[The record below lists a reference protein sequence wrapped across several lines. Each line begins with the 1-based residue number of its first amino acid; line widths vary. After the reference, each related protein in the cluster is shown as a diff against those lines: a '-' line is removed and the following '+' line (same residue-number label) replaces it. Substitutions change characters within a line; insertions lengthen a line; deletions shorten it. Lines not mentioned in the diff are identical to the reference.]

1 MTHQIKKD
9 SEGTEPS
16 HEHNEQKYPITNL
29 AWRAVVFSS
38 PGLNQIIDI
47 FECDDSRLDQQR
59 QAIFWLYQLI
69 LEVYLAD
76 TLIFL
81 EPSDETVTPTM
92 LGSVDVLAAAPIFDA
107 DLTQYEEALLAAR
120 KVSSLMDA
128 GRITILASCGGA

>member
-16 HEHNEQKYPITNL
+16 HKHNEQKYAITNV
-29 AWRAVVFSS
+29 AWRAEVSSS

-47 FECDDSRLDQQR
+47 IECDDSRLDQQR

-81 EPSDETVTPTM
+81 EPSDEIVTLTM
-92 LGSVDVLAAAPIFDA
+92 LDSVDALAVAPIFDD

-120 KVSSLMDA
+120 KVVSLMDA
-128 GRITILASCGGA
+128 GRITVLASCGGA